1 MSETWVIISINR
13 IFQLNKYNEETYYYT
28 IMTNNYF
35 QIITLIGISA
45 NAMGQSQ
52 SLNTLSKNITYLES
66 ISLRNRLLTYW
77 SVTKT
82 KKDF

>member
-1 MSETWVIISINR
+1 MSKTRVVISVNR

-28 IMTNNYF
+28 IMIDNYF

-45 NAMGQSQ
+45 NATGQPQ

-66 ISLRNRLLTYW
+66 ISLRNRLLTY
-77 SVTKT
+77 
-82 KKDF
+82 

>member
-35 QIITLIGISA
+35 QIITLIGIPLYYIA
-45 NAMGQSQ
+45 LRGQKPNQ
-52 SLNTLSKNITYLES
+52 E
-66 ISLRNRLLTYW
+66 
-77 SVTKT
+77 KT
-82 KKDF
+82 AG